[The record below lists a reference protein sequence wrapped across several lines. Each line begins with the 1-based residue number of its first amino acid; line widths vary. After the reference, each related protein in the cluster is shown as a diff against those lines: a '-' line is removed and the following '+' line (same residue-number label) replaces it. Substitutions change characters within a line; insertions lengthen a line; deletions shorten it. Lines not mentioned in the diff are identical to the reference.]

1 MHTMNLDK
9 MNIRILNLLQLDA
22 RKTVSDIAR
31 ELNRAE
37 TTVRERI
44 KKMESENIIMGYCAF
59 VDKKAIGYG
68 TEALIFCN
76 FDPEKMEPGIKKL
89 LTMKHVISI
98 SHVTG
103 QRRVVIHVA
112 TKSNEEMWSFVHHTI
127 IPVGGLDVDSH
138 IIMRKYDKL
147 PPDGIIEDELD

>member
-1 MHTMNLDK
+1 MKLDK
-9 MNIRILNLLQLDA
+9 MNVRILNLLQQDA
-22 RKTVSDIAR
+22 RKTVSEIAR
-31 ELNRAE
+31 EMNRAE

-44 KKMESENIIMGYCAF
+44 KKMESENIIKGYCAV
-59 VDKKAIGYG
+59 VDKKALGYG

-76 FDPEKMEPGIKKL
+76 FDSEKMESSIKKL
-89 LTMKHVISI
+89 LGTKNVISI

-127 IPVGGLDVDSH
+127 IPLGGLDVDSH
-138 IIMRKYDKL
+138 VIMRKYDKL
-147 PPDGIIEDELD
+147 PPDGIIEDDVD

>member
-1 MHTMNLDK
+1 MKLDK
-9 MNIRILNLLQLDA
+9 MNVRILNLLQKDA

-44 KKMESENIIMGYCAF
+44 KKMESENIIKGYCAV
-59 VDKKAIGYG
+59 VDKKALGYG

-76 FDPEKMEPGIKKL
+76 FEPDKMESSIEKL
-89 LTMKHVISI
+89 LGTKNVISI

-127 IPVGGLDVDSH
+127 IPLGGLDVDSH
-138 IIMRKYDKL
+138 VIMRKYDKI
-147 PPDGIIEDELD
+147 PPDGIIEDDLD

>member
-1 MHTMNLDK
+1 MNLDK

-44 KKMESENIIMGYCAF
+44 KRMESENIIKGYCAF
-59 VDKKAIGYG
+59 VDKKALRYD

-76 FDPEKMEPGIKKL
+76 LEPEKMESAIEKL
-89 LTMKHVISI
+89 LKIKNVISI

-127 IPVGGLDVDSH
+127 IPLGCTDVDSH
-138 IIMRKYDKL
+138 VIMRKYDKL

>member
-1 MHTMNLDK
+1 MNLDK
-9 MNIRILNLLQLDA
+9 MNIRILNLLQQDA
-22 RKTVSDIAR
+22 RKTVSEIAR

-44 KKMESENIIMGYCAF
+44 KRMESENIIKGYCAF
-59 VDKKAIGYG
+59 VDKKALQYE

-76 FDPEKMEPGIKKL
+76 LEPEKMESAIQKL
-89 LTMKHVISI
+89 LKIKNVISI

-112 TKSNEEMWSFVHHTI
+112 TRSNEEMWSFVHHTI
-127 IPVGGLDVDSH
+127 IPSGCSDVDSH
-138 IIMRKYDKL
+138 VIMRKYDKL
-147 PPDGIIEDELD
+147 PPDGIIEDDLE

>member
-1 MHTMNLDK
+1 MKLDK
-9 MNIRILNLLQLDA
+9 MNVRILNLLQLDA

-44 KKMESENIIMGYCAF
+44 RKMESENIIRGYCAY
-59 VDKKAIGYG
+59 VDKKALGYG
-68 TEALIFCN
+68 TESLIFCN
-76 FDPEKMEPGIKKL
+76 LEPEKMESSIKTL
-89 LTMKHVISI
+89 LAIKNVISI

-112 TKSNEEMWSFVHHTI
+112 TKTNEEMWSFVHHTI
-127 IPVGGLDVDSH
+127 IPLGCVDVDSH
-138 IIMRKYDKL
+138 VIMRKYDKL
-147 PPDGIIEDELD
+147 PPDGIIEDDLE

>member
-1 MHTMNLDK
+1 MILDK
-9 MNIRILNLLQLDA
+9 MNIRILNLLQKDA

-44 KKMESENIIMGYCAF
+44 KRMESENIIKGYCAV
-59 VDKKAIGYG
+59 VDKKALGYG

-76 FDPEKMEPGIKKL
+76 LEPEKMESAIQKL
-89 LTMKHVISI
+89 LRLKNVIGI

-103 QRRVVIHVA
+103 QRRVVIHVV

-127 IPVGGLDVDSH
+127 IPLGCSDVDSH
-138 IIMRKYDKL
+138 VIMRKYDKL
-147 PPDGIIEDELD
+147 PPDGIIEDDRD